1 MSETQLLI
9 ARKVATEPAE
19 LTPVLRRLQQKIG
32 LDPYTT
38 RQRLLGRGLALL
50 AKGRPEQLDT
60 LAGELTPLGLN
71 LVRLTPTPPRFEPQR
86 LTALRRSAD
95 AIHFA
100 LGEKQLSLERG
111 QTVVAILADLSGAL
125 IDKSLKQLM
134 VQNAYRGADAVEPIS
149 DQEVYRTILRAK
161 PVLDLYLLGDNGKPR
176 GAVRVFP
183 GRYDPKGL
191 GERMSYSGAGNLE
204 ALLELVRE
212 LAGQFTLH
220 SNFGLDL
227 LPGCKLKTGGN
238 ELPFS
243 QDNLAS
249 LTRYGWLMLDLAA
262 AAPQPTPT
270 PTPVSLLAA
279 TGVVE
284 LSELAGELA
293 QQPPPPPSS
302 PKRPDLPP
310 PPELAE
316 ETGLTPRK
324 LLSFA
329 GAAFGFILYLG
340 LEGYPGLL
348 SGLFQVGFSSGALPA
363 LGAIVCGWGGVH
375 YLRLKRTMENTPTS
389 RSRSVAMGM
398 VEIQGRAVRRYAV
411 VSPMTHLAC
420 VYWRLQKFR
429 RDRND
434 QWKSVGVSSSG
445 PVPFELED
453 GTGRIT
459 IDPRGASIRCRQRQE
474 GFPGQMSLLFSGSGS
489 SDMQEKW
496 VEEVLCEGTSLY
508 VLGFA
513 SAPSSQ
519 GGTLRQ
525 RTLERLRQLKT
536 DPQALSQYDSDGDG
550 HISQS
555 EWDAARQAEEER
567 ALHESLQQSQ
577 NSSPGRVRPQIGRP
591 PQRGLPFLIA
601 ESASEAH
608 LSRNY
613 AWYAG
618 PLLLAGLGFAI
629 WTLWVWTGLFFP
641 A

>member
-19 LTPVLRRLQQKIG
+19 LPAVLRRLQQKIG

-50 AKGRPEQLDT
+50 AKGRPDQLDT

-100 LGEKQLSLERG
+100 LGEKQLSLQRG
-111 QTVVAILADLSGAL
+111 EAVVAILAELSGAL
-125 IDKSLKQLM
+125 IEKSLKQLM

-149 DQEVYRTILRAK
+149 DQEVYRAILRAK
-161 PVLDLYLLGDNGKPR
+161 PVLDLYLLGNDGKPR

-262 AAPQPTPT
+262 ATPQPTPT
-270 PTPVSLLAA
+270 PTPASLLAA
-279 TGVVE
+279 TGVAE
-284 LSELAGELA
+284 LVELAGELA
-293 QQPPPPPSS
+293 EKDPSPPSAS
-302 PKRPDLPP
+302 KKPDLPP

-316 ETGLTPRK
+316 DTPGALRR
-324 LLSFA
+324 LLSF
-329 GAAFGFILYLG
+329 GATAFGGIIYLA
-340 LEGYPGLL
+340 LEGPGLL
-348 SGLFQVGFSSGALPA
+348 FGFFKYGFGSGVLPA
-363 LGAIVCGWGGVH
+363 VAAGLCGWGGF
-375 YLRLKRTMENTPTS
+375 YFLRLKRTMENTPTS
-389 RSRSVAMGM
+389 RARSLAMGM

-429 RDRND
+429 RDQND

-496 VEEVLCEGTSLY
+496 VEEVLCEGASLY

-519 GGTLRQ
+519 GSSLRE

-550 HISQS
+550 HISQA

-567 ALHESLQQSQ
+567 ALHESLQPRQ
-577 NSSPGRVRPQIGRP
+577 NSSHGRVRPQIGRP

-618 PLLLAGLGFAI
+618 PLLIAGLGFAV
-629 WTLWVWTGLFFP
+629 WTLWVWTGFFFP